1 MDFRELN
8 QHIDAFTADSD
19 VCAEKLREW
28 SQQGT
33 NVAVLDLAKAYL
45 QIRIHDSLW
54 PYQTVI
60 FKGRR
65 YCLSRLGFGL
75 NVALLIMKAVI
86 HCVLSQ
92 DSDVKEGSSAYI
104 DDILVNEDIVKATCV
119 EAHLR
124 NFGLTSKPHERVADG
139 ARVLGLRVLKE
150 GESLV

>member
-65 YCLSRLGFGL
+65 YCLFCLGFGL
-75 NVALLIMKAVI
+75 NVALVIMKAAAKGVPGRD
-86 HCVLSQ
+86 CKQST
-92 DSDVKEGSSAYI
+92 E
-104 DDILVNEDIVKATCV
+104 E
-119 EAHLR
+119 
-124 NFGLTSKPHERVADG
+124 
-139 ARVLGLRVLKE
+139 
-150 GESLV
+150 